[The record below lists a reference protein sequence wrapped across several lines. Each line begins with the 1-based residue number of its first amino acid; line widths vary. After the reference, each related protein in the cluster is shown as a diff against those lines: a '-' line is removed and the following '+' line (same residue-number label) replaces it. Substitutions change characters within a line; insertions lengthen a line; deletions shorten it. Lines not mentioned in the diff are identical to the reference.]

1 MPPPKLPAMPE
12 RRPSAVMVWFGRSIE
27 TFSLV
32 TTKPSPAV
40 AISDMRLVQWWVRR
54 RPGVMNT
61 VLALRPRMGLEEAA
75 NLPSVQRIGSSSDSR
90 PMGVCA
96 TCWARLNMPAL
107 TVSTLV
113 EVGRTIESC
122 LSQAV

>member
-1 MPPPKLPAMPE
+1 MK
-12 RRPSAVMVWFGRSIE
+12 
-27 TFSLV
+27 
-32 TTKPSPAV
+32 
-40 AISDMRLVQWWVRR
+40 
-54 RPGVMNT
+54 T
-61 VLALRPRMGLEEAA
+61 VLALRPKMGLEEAA

-107 TVSTLV
+107 MVSTLV

-122 LSQAV
+122 RSQAV